1 MTSVG
6 RRLRWRVAAWRV
18 AAVLLLALGACGGGG
33 GGASERQ
40 PLFVVPQNTGGYFPN
55 PANLYMTA
63 GSLSYEPGRI
73 VVVRGKGA
81 VFPDTYQGES
91 IFVPANPPGPIQ
103 LRYWSMC
110 NNVETAPYPVVLCR
124 ADYATALDGDG
135 YYTYVM
141 SLDESGTNPPT
152 PPDWVPSEAT
162 WLPWGATDQPN
173 LLILRNMLPAAGF
186 NQTVQGAEAAGCTVD
201 NQKDETLSYA
211 TQRTASQCAARV
223 MGDYYPRAA
232 YCDQDLFIEK
242 GWQGCFAAAGL
253 G

>member
-1 MTSVG
+1 M
-6 RRLRWRVAAWRV
+6 RRALGWRLALVA
-18 AAVLLLALGACGGGG
+18 LLALAACGDDDG
-33 GGASERQ
+33 SSTQQ

-55 PANLYMTA
+55 PANRYIAA
-63 GSLSYEPGRI
+63 GSLTYQAGRL

-110 NNVETAPYPVVLCR
+110 NNVEAAPYPVVLCR

-141 SLDESGTNPPT
+141 SLDESGSST
-152 PPDWVPSEAT
+152 PPDWLPADAT

-173 LLILRNMLPAAGF
+173 ILILRNMLPASGF
-186 NQTVQGAEAAGCTVD
+186 TETVQGAEAAGCTID
-201 NQKDETLSYA
+201 NQQGVTLSNA
-211 TQRTASQCAARV
+211 TLRRASDCAAGV
-223 MGDYYPRAA
+223 MGDYYPRIA
-232 YCDQDLFIEK
+232 YCDQDLFIRE
-242 GWQGCFAAAGL
+242 GWQGCFSAAGVD
-253 G
+253 